1 MNIKQYRKRLEQ
13 QVAKRVK
20 AVAKSRHAP
29 ARVGAKVSGRTSLK
43 SRIAAVDALRFD
55 GKDAARTIP
64 TLIETL
70 LNREEPTSLREAAFR
85 ALKTASFLGPVFAP
99 HRAAF
104 LKCLR
109 EVATDPDPELR
120 EDALETL
127 AAEKVP
133 SVKALLYE
141 GLKDPAKALVA
152 PAKAI
157 QFLSY
162 DGHAESAPLIR
173 QILKSARD
181 AATKEAAV
189 NFLASDPGSASLLS
203 RLLKDKSQPAR
214 IRSLSATGLRLL
226 NPPGFER
233 VARSIVADRKE
244 NDRLRATCL
253 GALTYIQDF
262 HKTRANPAFA
272 KRIAR
277 LESSAS
283 SKTLRASA
291 KRFLAKRDK

>member
-20 AVAKSRHAP
+20 AVAKSRRAP
-29 ARVGAKVSGRTSLK
+29 ERVGAKVGGRTRLK
-43 SRIAAVDALRFD
+43 TRIAAINALRFD

-70 LNREEPTSLREAAFR
+70 LNREEPTSLRDAAFR

-99 HRAAF
+99 YRAAF

-109 EVATDPDPELR
+109 EVATDPDPQLR

-133 SVKALLYE
+133 SVKTLLYE
-141 GLKDPAKALVA
+141 GLKNPAKALVA

-173 QILKSARD
+173 KVLKSAKN
-181 AATKEAAV
+181 AATKEAAI
-189 NFLASDPGSASLLS
+189 NFLASDPGSAPLLS

-233 VARSIVADRKE
+233 VARNIVEDRKE
-244 NDRLRATCL
+244 SDKLRATCL
-253 GALTYIQDF
+253 GALTYIKDY
-262 HKTRANPAFA
+262 HKTRTNPAFA
-272 KRIAR
+272 KRIAN
-277 LESSAS
+277 LESSTS
-283 SKTLRASA
+283 STVLRASA
-291 KRFLAKRDK
+291 KRFMAKREE